1 MRPRFGVWSRAAH
14 ATLWFF
20 AGGAASMAH
29 AQSVESFYKG
39 RTVTIFVPS
48 GAGGVNDTAA
58 RLVGRHLPR
67 FLPGAPR
74 TVVENVPGAGGLTL
88 ANRLYN
94 TLEKDGS
101 VISILERGTPQAAI
115 QGDPAAR
122 FDPAKLTWL
131 GSLSSYGND
140 AYLLTVHKNYPA
152 QTLAD
157 IRKPGKPAKIG
168 TSGPGATNRTVPLI
182 GRELMGLNLELVRGY
197 TGAPQI
203 FLAMFNGE
211 LDAQIIG
218 LSALRG
224 QQAAAWRDGVFRP
237 LVAFGR
243 TSRHPDLPDV
253 PIARESVR
261 DAEGLQLLDFTEL
274 PFFMALPFAA
284 PPGLP
289 GERAEALRKAFIDM
303 ARDPDVVREGIAL
316 QLDMTPVD
324 AAAMN
329 ALVARAAA
337 TPRSVVE
344 RYTRITSALN

>member
-1 MRPRFGVWSRAAH
+1 MRRLRALA
-14 ATLWFF
+14 ATL
-20 AGGAASMAH
+20 ALCLAPVTAR
-29 AQSVESFYKG
+29 AQSVEAFYKG
-39 RTVTIFVPS
+39 RTITIFVPS

-58 RLVGRHLPR
+58 RLVSRHLPR

-74 TVVENVPGAGGLTL
+74 AVVENAPGAGGLTL

-101 VISILERGTPQAAI
+101 VISVLERGTPQAAI

-131 GSLSSYGND
+131 GSLSSYGLD
-140 AYLLTVHKNYPA
+140 AYLLTVHKSFPA
-152 QTLAD
+152 TSVAD
-157 IRKPGKPAKIG
+157 LQKPGKPAKIG
-168 TSGPGATNRTVPLI
+168 TSGPGATNRTVPLVAK
-182 GRELMGLNLELVRGY
+182 ELMGLNLELVRGY

-218 LSALRG
+218 LSAIRG

-237 LVAFGR
+237 IVAFGR
-243 TSRHPDLPDV
+243 TTRLPDLPDT
-253 PIARESVR
+253 PIAREFVK
-261 DAEGLQLLDFTEL
+261 DVEGLQLLDFTEM

-289 GERAEALRKAFIDM
+289 PERADALRKAFIAM
-303 ARDPDVVREGIAL
+303 ARDPDFVKEGLAL
-316 QLDMTPVD
+316 QLDVTPID
-324 AAAMN
+324 AAAMD
-329 ALVARAAA
+329 ALVGKAAA
-337 TPRSVVE
+337 TPKSVIE
-344 RYTRITSALN
+344 RYTRVTGALN